1 MSLLNSVLQQI
12 LCRILSPV
20 RNGSGLISW
29 VQCSNFWDTHMGQ
42 AEVQGLEHAQPETH
56 SLLHPSSL
64 QALQAAAAM
73 AQCMGVWRVEKTAGR

>member
-1 MSLLNSVLQQI
+1 
-12 LCRILSPV
+12 
-20 RNGSGLISW
+20 
-29 VQCSNFWDTHMGQ
+29 MGQ

-73 AQCMGVWRVEKTAGR
+73 AQCMGVWRVEKTAAR